1 MKLRFLSLLLLLAG
15 TPVHLDCALLPN
27 RGKQLF
33 VIISGTEHGTHII
46 AMTPS
51 KRDVL
56 GGWNCYNP
64 TYDFVYAVV
73 ESTQDGSKVQ
83 FTRYVMKDDF
93 IPRTQNL
100 ELFFPYSKQA
110 QFSFFD
116 IGSII
121 GFYRNAPTDFDIHE
135 IFPSMPHT

>member
-1 MKLRFLSLLLLLAG
+1 VKPRFFALLLLLAWA
-15 TPVHLDCALLPN
+15 PVRLDCALLPN

-33 VIISGTEHGTHII
+33 VLISGTEFGTHII

-56 GGWNCYNP
+56 GGWNCHNP

-83 FTRYVMKDDF
+83 FTCYVMKDDY

-100 ELFFPYSKQA
+100 ALFFPYSKQA
-110 QFSFFD
+110 HFSFFH

-121 GFYRNAPTDFDIHE
+121 GFYRNSPTDFDIHE